1 MSIIFMQHAGYR
13 YVSHIPDAPPVLA
26 VSDMNLAVGQ
36 GDFWVI
42 LGRNGSGK
50 STLSRLMNALLLP
63 KEGTVVID
71 GLLTS
76 EEAHIWQIR
85 RTVGVV
91 FQNPDNQIVA
101 TTVEEDVAFGPENL
115 GIPQP
120 EIRKRVDDA
129 LETVAMSE
137 YVTHSP
143 HMLSG
148 GQKQRVAIA
157 GILAMKPKCI
167 VLDEATSMLDPEG
180 RREVLEAIRSLH
192 RDHGMTVILITHHM
206 EEAIGADHVLVM
218 QAGGTLLAG
227 TPGEV
232 FQKSAELREAG
243 LDVPQMTAFGE
254 ALREA
259 GLYSGLLPVLP
270 EEAAAM
276 MDSVLS
282 AHPVHIENLDGL
294 SGGGEHPSTGQYVEQ
309 SRGMDIPSAGQ
320 HVEQSRGMDI
330 PSAGQFVEQSHGGE
344 HPSAG
349 KFVEQSRGMDIPS
362 AGQTAGQSQVTDI
375 PVISVTDL
383 RHVYMPGTLYERTA
397 LDGITLSVRKGE
409 VLGII
414 GHTGSGKSTL
424 IQHLNGL
431 LKATSGTLE
440 VEGKPVGAKSLK
452 ALRRKVGLIFQYPE
466 HQLFEETV
474 YKDIAF
480 GLIQMGLSKDET
492 DKRVRKAAALLS
504 ITPEMLEKSP
514 FELSG
519 GQKRRAAIAGV
530 LVMEPAILIL
540 DEPTAGLDPKGSREV
555 FRLLKELNRKEGT
568 TIVLISHNMED
579 IAACSDRVAVL
590 RDGRLAMLGTP
601 HAVFARQGELKRMH
615 LDVPAITRFFRE
627 TGDRMGLRLPS
638 VLTVA
643 EAVRLMVSITTPP
656 AAPGATE
663 GGEPS

>member
-1 MSIIFMQHAGYR
+1 MSMIIDMKHAGYR
-13 YVSHIPDAPPVLA
+13 YASQIPDAPPVPA
-26 VSDMNLAVGQ
+26 VSDMSLTISQ
-36 GDFWVI
+36 GDFWVV
-42 LGRNGSGK
+42 LGQNGSGK

-71 GLLTS
+71 GLQTS
-76 EEAHIWQIR
+76 DETHLWQIR

-120 EIRKRVDDA
+120 EIRNRVDEA
-129 LETVAMSE
+129 LETVAMSS
-137 YVTHSP
+137 YLTHSP

-180 RREVLEAIRSLH
+180 RLEVLEAIRSLH
-192 RDHGMTVILITHHM
+192 RDHGMTVVLITHHM
-206 EEAIGADHVLVM
+206 EEAIGAKHVLVM
-218 QAGGTLLAG
+218 QSGGTLISG

-232 FQKSAELREAG
+232 FQQSGVLRDAG

-254 ALREA
+254 ALRDA
-259 GLYSGLLPVLP
+259 GLYEGMLPVLP
-270 EEAAAM
+270 GEAAEM
-276 MDSVLS
+276 MDRVFATHSPSWDTV
-282 AHPVHIENLDGL
+282 AEHAGAAEVDTDVVENA
-294 SGGGEHPSTGQYVEQ
+294 PAI
-309 SRGMDIPSAGQ
+309 R
-320 HVEQSRGMDI
+320 
-330 PSAGQFVEQSHGGE
+330 
-344 HPSAG
+344 
-349 KFVEQSRGMDIPS
+349 
-362 AGQTAGQSQVTDI
+362 
-375 PVISVTDL
+375 VTDL

-397 LDGITLSVRKGE
+397 LDGISLSVRKGE

-424 IQHLNGL
+424 VQHLNGL

-440 VEGKPVGAKSLK
+440 VEGRRVDAKSLK

-474 YKDIAF
+474 YKDIVF
-480 GLIQMGLSKDET
+480 GLLQMGLSKDET
-492 DKRVRKAAALLS
+492 DRRVQKVATLLS
-504 ITPEMLEKSP
+504 LTPEMLEKSP

-555 FRLLKELNRKEGT
+555 FRLLKDLNRKEGT
-568 TIVLISHNMED
+568 TILFISHNMED
-579 IAACSDRVAVL
+579 IAAFSDRVAVL

-601 HAVFARQGELKRMH
+601 HNVFARQEELTRMH

-627 TGDRMGLRLPS
+627 SGDRLGRHFPS

-643 EAVRLMVSITTPP
+643 EAVLFMQSATTASATTAS
-656 AAPGATE
+656 AATASATTASAATASAGE
-663 GGEPS
+663 GDAS